1 MSKTRFIK
9 VAAIITI
16 IAAGL
21 GTGAFFL
28 QRSYQYN
35 YADIRS
41 VAVNGDAKQLEAVI
55 KHGAD
60 VNATDE
66 DGRPVLF
73 WAMRKP
79 GNKDNILILINN
91 GADVN
96 FLYNQVSPLTMA
108 LTNLTDK
115 EVFEALLAHGSDVNY
130 YGVDGNTPLML
141 ASAYQSDPEVVKLL
155 LAHGAKIDAINDEGQ
170 TALMFAVVSTPNP
183 QVLKALLDGGASVNL
198 EDERGNTAF
207 ILASLKLKDS
217 RFLDL
222 LTLYGADIYHK
233 NRDGKDALA
242 LVKEVSQQI
251 ENAKDAAAGN

>member
-96 FLYNQVSPLTMA
+96 FLYNQVSPL
-108 LTNLTDK
+108 
-115 EVFEALLAHGSDVNY
+115 AHGSDVNY

-170 TALMFAVVSTPNP
+170 TALMFAVVSNPNP

>member
-115 EVFEALLAHGSDVNY
+115 EVFEALLAHGSDVNH
-130 YGVDGNTPLML
+130 GVD
-141 ASAYQSDPEVVKLL
+141 E
-155 LAHGAKIDAINDEGQ
+155 
-170 TALMFAVVSTPNP
+170 
-183 QVLKALLDGGASVNL
+183 
-198 EDERGNTAF
+198 
-207 ILASLKLKDS
+207 
-217 RFLDL
+217 
-222 LTLYGADIYHK
+222 
-233 NRDGKDALA
+233 
-242 LVKEVSQQI
+242 
-251 ENAKDAAAGN
+251 

>member
-96 FLYNQVSPLTMA
+96 FLYNQVSPLTIA

-115 EVFEALLAHGSDVNY
+115 EVLKLCWRTEAMSIITALTAIRRLCWLQPISPTRRLLSCFWLTAPKS
-130 YGVDGNTPLML
+130 TPL
-141 ASAYQSDPEVVKLL
+141 
-155 LAHGAKIDAINDEGQ
+155 
-170 TALMFAVVSTPNP
+170 TT
-183 QVLKALLDGGASVNL
+183 
-198 EDERGNTAF
+198 
-207 ILASLKLKDS
+207 KD
-217 RFLDL
+217 RRL
-222 LTLYGADIYHK
+222 
-233 NRDGKDALA
+233 
-242 LVKEVSQQI
+242 
-251 ENAKDAAAGN
+251 

>member
-28 QRSYQYN
+28 ERSYQYN

-141 ASAYQSDPEVVKLL
+141 ASAYQS
-155 LAHGAKIDAINDEGQ
+155 
-170 TALMFAVVSTPNP
+170 TP
-183 QVLKALLDGGASVNL
+183 L
-198 EDERGNTAF
+198 TT
-207 ILASLKLKDS
+207 KD
-217 RFLDL
+217 RRL
-222 LTLYGADIYHK
+222 
-233 NRDGKDALA
+233 
-242 LVKEVSQQI
+242 
-251 ENAKDAAAGN
+251 